1 MTVKTTLCQH
11 LLRGKFF
18 ARLNLDDIV
27 PVSNHDDLLVGD
39 TLGTITINYEW
50 RRFIV
55 ATLEPYLEN
64 AFDTTEDPDLI
75 NSLNQ
80 VRAFIADFYSP

>member
-1 MTVKTTLCQH
+1 MCRIQ
-11 LLRGKFF
+11 LRGKFF
-18 ARLNLDDIV
+18 AKLNLDDIV
-27 PVSNHDDLLVGD
+27 PMSNHDDLLLGD

-55 ATLEPYLEN
+55 ATLEQYLEN
-64 AFDTTEDPDLI
+64 AFDTIEDPDLI

-80 VRAFIADFYSP
+80 VRAFIADCYSP